1 MGFQQGGTWD
11 GDGFVATGKETPAIG
26 TAFGYVEFFA
36 GLEKLEYWQ
45 GVDMAVASIREP
57 EARYWL
63 PARFFLGL
71 FTEGFAPGY

>member
-1 MGFQQGGTWD
+1 MGFQQCGRWD
-11 GDGFVATGKETPAIG
+11 GDGFVATGKECPTIG
-26 TAFGYVEFFA
+26 TAFGNVEFFA

-45 GVDMAVASIREP
+45 VVDMAVATVRKS